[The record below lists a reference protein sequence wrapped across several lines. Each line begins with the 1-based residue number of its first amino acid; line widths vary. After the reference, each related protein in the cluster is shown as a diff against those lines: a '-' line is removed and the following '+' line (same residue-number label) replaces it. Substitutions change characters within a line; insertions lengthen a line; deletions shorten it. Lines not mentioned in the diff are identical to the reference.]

1 MQVNRKMESF
11 LSAGDAA
18 GVRRWWRLQQQSA
31 RRAELPSFMFV
42 PFVLLVLGL
51 RAGAAA
57 RRDAGRTRIMPC
69 SSLALY
75 GLQPRESP
83 QWQHSYSHVED
94 GVYRRCAQEK
104 DASH

>member
-1 MQVNRKMESF
+1 
-11 LSAGDAA
+11 
-18 GVRRWWRLQQQSA
+18 
-31 RRAELPSFMFV
+31 
-42 PFVLLVLGL
+42 
-51 RAGAAA
+51 
-57 RRDAGRTRIMPC
+57 MPC

-83 QWQHSYSHVED
+83 QWQRSYSHVED

>member
-1 MQVNRKMESF
+1 MVEVAAAVSETCRIAF
-11 LSAGDAA
+11 LH
-18 GVRRWWRLQQQSA
+18 V
-31 RRAELPSFMFV
+31 V

-57 RRDAGRTRIMPC
+57 RRDAERTRIMPC

-75 GLQPRESP
+75 GLQPCESP
-83 QWQHSYSHVED
+83 QWQRSYSHVED